1 MKQDLVKLPKPKA
14 IFFDLDDTLLSAYRN
29 PRKTWSEIIAEHT
42 DALGPHDSRWVTA
55 EVLDRV
61 IAFLADEEGRKLWRL
76 EGDATRR
83 KVVRSA
89 FHRLNLERPV
99 GTEALHGVDA
109 DRIADRFESWIEQK
123 IALKSGVHALLV
135 GLKGVGLRLGLI
147 TNGSALR
154 QRAKIARF
162 DLANYFDS
170 IRIEE
175 EFGCGKPDPAVYL
188 AALQDLDV
196 APAQAWM
203 VGDDP
208 IWDITAPASLG
219 VTTIHYCEDPMSRSP
234 AAAAARISQ
243 AAELAPLVAQAL
255 TSLP

>member
-1 MKQDLVKLPKPKA
+1 MKRLSDNLPVPKA

-83 KVVRSA
+83 MVVRSA
-89 FHRLNLERPV
+89 FHRLNLERPA
-99 GTEALHGVDA
+99 GTEPLHGVDA

-135 GLKGVGLRLGLI
+135 GLKTAGLRLGLI
-147 TNGSALR
+147 TNGSSLR

-162 DLANYFDS
+162 DLEGYFDS

-175 EFGCGKPDPAVYL
+175 EQGYGKPDPMVYH
-188 AALQDLDV
+188 AALRDLGVD
-196 APAQAWM
+196 ASEAWM

-208 IWDITAPASLG
+208 LWDVAAPAALG
-219 VTTIHYCEDPMSRSP
+219 VTAVHYSEDPLSP
-234 AAAAARISQ
+234 TPPEAAARISQ
-243 AAELAPLVAQAL
+243 AADLAALVANAMRAD
-255 TSLP
+255 

>member
-1 MKQDLVKLPKPKA
+1 MTGDLVKLPKPNA

-89 FHRLNLERPV
+89 FHRLNLERPK

-135 GLKGVGLRLGLI
+135 GLKGAGLRLGLI
-147 TNGSALR
+147 TNGSSLR

-162 DLANYFDS
+162 DLEDYFDS

-175 EFGCGKPDPAVYL
+175 EFGCGKPDRAVYL
-188 AALQDLDV
+188 AALGDLGV
-196 APAQAWM
+196 SPRQAWM

-208 IWDITAPASLG
+208 LWDVAAPAALG
-219 VTTIHYCEDPMSRSP
+219 VTAIHYCEDPRSASP
-234 AAAAARISQ
+234 PEAAARISQ
-243 AAELAPLVAQAL
+243 AAALVPLVAQAL
-255 TSLP
+255 APVP

>member
-1 MKQDLVKLPKPKA
+1 MTKLPEPKA

-123 IALKSGVHALLV
+123 IALKSGVHALLG
-135 GLKGVGLRLGLI
+135 GLKSAGLRLGLI

-154 QRAKIARF
+154 QRSKIARF
-162 DLANYFDS
+162 DLRDYFDS

-175 EFGCGKPDPAVYL
+175 EFGFGKPDPAIYL
-188 AALQDLDV
+188 AALGDLGV
-196 APAQAWM
+196 APFQAWM

-208 IWDITAPASLG
+208 LWDVAAPAALG
-219 VTTIHYCEDPMSRSP
+219 VTAIHYCEDPTTASP
-234 AAAAARISQ
+234 VEAVARISQ
-243 AAELAPLVAQAL
+243 AGALLPLVAQAS
-255 TSLP
+255 TRAV